1 MTLKGKCAIITGASA
16 GFGAALARRLAR
28 EEMHLVLAA
37 RRIERLEQ
45 LARELESGSACRI
58 LPVRCDV
65 SRSDEGEA
73 LIRRAVEWSG
83 QIDVLVNNAGRG
95 HFAPLEETTDETIQS
110 MFAVNVF
117 SLWHTTRP
125 VLRHM
130 KVRGSGH
137 IINIASIAGKI
148 GLPYNSAYVAAKH
161 AVVGFTHALRTEL
174 METGIH
180 ATVVCPGGVLTDWA
194 ETTEGG
200 PILELFSR
208 SGPAIKAI
216 ARERNLPLPPMQGV
230 MSADAVAEKIVD
242 CLHHPSAEIFTH
254 DGSREFA
261 ALAAQ
266 NREEAERYQLAV
278 ALGERKAFEQLRRD

>member
-1 MTLKGKCAIITGASA
+1 
-16 GFGAALARRLAR
+16 
-28 EEMHLVLAA
+28 
-37 RRIERLEQ
+37 
-45 LARELESGSACRI
+45 
-58 LPVRCDV
+58 
-65 SRSDEGEA
+65 
-73 LIRRAVEWSG
+73 VE
-83 QIDVLVNNAGRG
+83 
-95 HFAPLEETTDETIQS
+95 TD
-110 MFAVNVF
+110 
-117 SLWHTTRP
+117 
-125 VLRHM
+125 
-130 KVRGSGH
+130 
-137 IINIASIAGKI
+137 
-148 GLPYNSAYVAAKH
+148 
-161 AVVGFTHALRTEL
+161 
-174 METGIH
+174 IH